1 MPPCEHGSD
10 SGDVRG
16 KWKLLLGVQRGGA
29 VYTGPAYLNASTPGT
44 MLTAANPGGR
54 GTALGSLAGSANF
67 ISAATSSV
75 AIRSLALAVPVTF
88 PGAGAL
94 PVAGTG
100 VCAISG
106 ETRPKGKM
114 PQDNTQG

>member
-44 MLTAANPGGR
+44 SAA
-54 GTALGSLAGSANF
+54 F

-114 PQDNTQG
+114 SQDNTQG